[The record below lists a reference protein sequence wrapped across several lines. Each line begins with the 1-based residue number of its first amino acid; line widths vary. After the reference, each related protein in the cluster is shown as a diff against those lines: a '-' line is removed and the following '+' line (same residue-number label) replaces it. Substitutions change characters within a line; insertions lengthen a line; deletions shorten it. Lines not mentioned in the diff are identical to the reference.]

1 MQRLQRLQR
10 LRRLRT
16 RMQRLR
22 RLRGLRRLVFF
33 GRRYRRLRFLI
44 SHPALAE
51 SAPTSRFTDALGLS
65 GKRYGNLYAL
75 RRTAR
80 HQTS

>member
-1 MQRLQRLQR
+1 MQR

-16 RMQRLR
+16 RLR

-51 SAPTSRFTDALGLS
+51 SAPTARFRDALGLS
-65 GKRYGNLYAL
+65 GSVMGFFTR
-75 RRTAR
+75 
-80 HQTS
+80 